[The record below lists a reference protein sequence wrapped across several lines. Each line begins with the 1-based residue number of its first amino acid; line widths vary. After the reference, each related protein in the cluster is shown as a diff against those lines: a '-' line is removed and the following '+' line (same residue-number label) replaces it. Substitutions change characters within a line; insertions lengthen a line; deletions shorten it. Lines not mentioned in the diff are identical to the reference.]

1 MPDPVQ
7 TSVYAIGAQRGFAD
21 VLASGLLGRFGKDP
35 LGLARVTLLIPNHR
49 AGRAITEALVRH
61 AANGL
66 LLPRMALIGDIDLD
80 ESLGALLDPL
90 GEGEIVPPAVDPLER
105 RFRLAAIIAR
115 EGAGRPG
122 AQDPAEALRLAAE
135 YARVLDQ
142 LQIEEKTL
150 DQLDAVDVEADLA
163 DHWSQA
169 RDLFVRVG
177 RAWQHELA
185 TEGRIDPAERR
196 NRLLAK
202 TAERWRVSPPD
213 SAVIAAGITTAAP
226 AVARLLRS
234 IAHLPQGMVVL
245 PGLDLEMDEA
255 LWEAIGSPVP
265 MTIPGEAPPAERP
278 AITHPQYHLK
288 QLLNAMDISR
298 DQVQPWLP
306 EPRTGLVAD
315 RANLLR
321 SIFLP
326 ARLSDRWV
334 TLAATERRTKGI
346 RIIEAETPDEEAQT
360 IALLVRQALDIPAR
374 RIAIVTPDRTLAAR
388 IIAHLRRWNIEADDS
403 AGEALPVTPPARFLL
418 AVAHCLA
425 EDFAPVELLDLLK
438 HPLAQPG
445 EGRLAWLDQ
454 VRALDIR
461 LRGPR
466 PAQGLRGIDAS
477 IGQPELREW
486 WGGAKALLAPI
497 AQFPRDPQP
506 LSSVI
511 AAIVSTA
518 EALSGQAVWNGI
530 AGRCA
535 SDLVQQLLARTG
547 SHDPLVTST
556 QAATILSRLM
566 AEKAVRPPFGK
577 HPRVAIYGLLEARLQ
592 SADLVICAGL
602 NEGVWP
608 QIPSPDPWLAPMV
621 RNALGLPPLEMRVGL
636 SAQDLAGAL
645 ASPEVVLTRARRD
658 GSAPTVASRFLLRLQ
673 AVAPDKD
680 MEDAGTLAL
689 ARALDR
695 RMPQVRIEKPAP
707 RPTPAQRAV
716 RLSVTELDR
725 LRADPFAFYAKRILA
740 LRSLDPVDAEPSAA
754 WRGTLVHEI
763 LELWHK
769 EDGLDPV
776 ALVPRANLFLA
787 RANVHPL
794 IKALWR
800 PRLVAGLEWI
810 VRQTLDN
817 AESGRRMIDAER
829 SGEMVIDGV
838 KISGKADRIDRMP
851 DGTLAIVDYKT
862 GKPPSAAQVETG
874 FALQLGLLGLMAERG
889 GFNADTER
897 APITGNAGIFE
908 YWSLTRHKD
917 SETGFGY
924 VDSPVLQGRR
934 KSGLPADAI
943 VPTSE
948 KFLREALANWILGDA
963 PFEAKLV
970 PDHALYTEYD
980 QLMRLAEWYGRQ
992 DGRTGGNTA

>member
-35 LGLARVTLLIPNHR
+35 LGLARVMLLIPNHR

-115 EGAGRPG
+115 KGAGRPG

-142 LQIEEKTL
+142 LQVEEKTL

-163 DHWSQA
+163 DHWAQA

-177 RAWQHELA
+177 RAWQRELA
-185 TEGRIDPAERR
+185 TQGRIDPAERR

-265 MTIPGEAPPAERP
+265 VTIPGEAPPAERP

-298 DQVQPWLP
+298 DEVQPWLP

-403 AGEALPVTPPARFLL
+403 AGEALPVTPPGRFLL

-425 EDFAPVELLDLLK
+425 
-438 HPLAQPG
+438 
-445 EGRLAWLDQ
+445 
-454 VRALDIR
+454 
-461 LRGPR
+461 
-466 PAQGLRGIDAS
+466 
-477 IGQPELREW
+477 
-486 WGGAKALLAPI
+486 
-497 AQFPRDPQP
+497 
-506 LSSVI
+506 
-511 AAIVSTA
+511 
-518 EALSGQAVWNGI
+518 
-530 AGRCA
+530 
-535 SDLVQQLLARTG
+535 
-547 SHDPLVTST
+547 
-556 QAATILSRLM
+556 
-566 AEKAVRPPFGK
+566 
-577 HPRVAIYGLLEARLQ
+577 
-592 SADLVICAGL
+592 
-602 NEGVWP
+602 
-608 QIPSPDPWLAPMV
+608 
-621 RNALGLPPLEMRVGL
+621 
-636 SAQDLAGAL
+636 
-645 ASPEVVLTRARRD
+645 
-658 GSAPTVASRFLLRLQ
+658 
-673 AVAPDKD
+673 
-680 MEDAGTLAL
+680 
-689 ARALDR
+689 
-695 RMPQVRIEKPAP
+695 
-707 RPTPAQRAV
+707 
-716 RLSVTELDR
+716 
-725 LRADPFAFYAKRILA
+725 
-740 LRSLDPVDAEPSAA
+740 
-754 WRGTLVHEI
+754 
-763 LELWHK
+763 
-769 EDGLDPV
+769 
-776 ALVPRANLFLA
+776 
-787 RANVHPL
+787 
-794 IKALWR
+794 
-800 PRLVAGLEWI
+800 
-810 VRQTLDN
+810 
-817 AESGRRMIDAER
+817 
-829 SGEMVIDGV
+829 
-838 KISGKADRIDRMP
+838 
-851 DGTLAIVDYKT
+851 
-862 GKPPSAAQVETG
+862 
-874 FALQLGLLGLMAERG
+874 
-889 GFNADTER
+889 
-897 APITGNAGIFE
+897 
-908 YWSLTRHKD
+908 
-917 SETGFGY
+917 
-924 VDSPVLQGRR
+924 
-934 KSGLPADAI
+934 
-943 VPTSE
+943 
-948 KFLREALANWILGDA
+948 
-963 PFEAKLV
+963 
-970 PDHALYTEYD
+970 
-980 QLMRLAEWYGRQ
+980 
-992 DGRTGGNTA
+992 

>member
-1 MPDPVQ
+1 MPDPGR
-7 TSVYAIGAQRGFAD
+7 TCVYAIGAQRGFAD
-21 VLASGLLGRFGKDP
+21 VLANGLLGRFGRDP
-35 LGLARVTLLIPNHR
+35 MALARVTLLIPNHR

-90 GEGEIVPPAVDPLER
+90 GEGEAIPPAVDPLER
-105 RFRLAAIIAR
+105 RFRLAAIITR

-122 AQDPAEALRLAAE
+122 AHDPAEALRLACE

-163 DHWSQA
+163 DHWAQA
-169 RDLFVRVG
+169 RDLFLRVG
-177 RAWQHELA
+177 RAWAQELA
-185 TEGRIDPAERR
+185 DEGRIDPADRR
-196 NRLLAK
+196 NRLLNKA
-202 TAERWRVSPPD
+202 AERWRLSPPD
-213 SAVIAAGITTAAP
+213 SPVIAAGITTSAP
-226 AVARLLRS
+226 AIARLLRS
-234 IAHLPQGMVVL
+234 IAHMPHGMVVL
-245 PGLDLEMDEA
+245 PGLDLEMDDA
-255 LWEAIGSPVP
+255 LWEAVGAPIPV
-265 MTIPGEAPPAERP
+265 TVPGAAPPAERP

-288 QLLNAMDISR
+288 QLLHAMDIDR
-298 DQVQPWLP
+298 AEVEPWMA
-306 EPRTGLVAD
+306 EPKTGLVAD

-334 TLAATERRTKGI
+334 TLPAADRRTKGI
-346 RIIEAETPDEEAQT
+346 RIIEAANPDEEAQV

-374 RIAIVTPDRTLAAR
+374 RAAIVTPDRTLAAR
-388 IIAHLRRWNIEADDS
+388 VIAHLKRWNIEADDS
-403 AGEALPVTPPARFLL
+403 AGEALPVTPPGRFLL

-425 EDFAPVELLDLLK
+425 DDFAPVQLLDLLK

-445 EGRLAWLDQ
+445 EARLAWLDQ
-454 VRALDIR
+454 VRALDMR

-466 PAQGLRGIDAS
+466 PAQGLGGIDAS

-486 WGGAKALLAPI
+486 WNGAKALLSPI
-497 AQFPRDPQP
+497 ANCSREPQP
-506 LSSVI
+506 LSAVV
-511 AAIVSTA
+511 AAIVATA
-518 EALSGQAVWNGI
+518 EALSDQAVWNGI

-547 SHDPLVTST
+547 SHDPLVTAS
-556 QAATILSRLM
+556 QSATILSRLM

-636 SAQDLAGAL
+636 AAQDLAGAL
-645 ASPEVVLTRARRD
+645 ASPEVVLTRALRD

-673 AVAPDKD
+673 AVAPDKNMD
-680 MEDAGTLAL
+680 DVGTLAL

-707 RPTPAQRAV
+707 RPTRSQRAV
-716 RLSVTELDR
+716 PLSVTELDR
-725 LRADPFAFYAKRILA
+725 LRADPYAFYARRILG
-740 LRSLDPVDAEPSAA
+740 LRSLDPIDAEPSAA

-769 EDGLDPV
+769 HDKLDPV

-800 PRLVAGLEWI
+800 PRLVAGLEW
-810 VRQTLDN
+810 VVQQTLDH
-817 AESGRRMIDAER
+817 AQAGRRMIDAER
-829 SGEMVIDGV
+829 SGTMVIDGV
-838 KISGKADRIDRMP
+838 KISGKADRIDRVP
-851 DGTLAIVDYKT
+851 DGTLVIVDYKT
-862 GKPPSAAQVETG
+862 GKPPSAAQVQTG
-874 FALQLGLLGLMAERG
+874 FALQLGLLGAIAQRG
-889 GFNADTER
+889 GFNADPQQP
-897 APITGNAGIFE
+897 PISGTASDFE
-908 YWSLTRHKD
+908 YWSLTRSKY
-917 SETGFGY
+917 SETGFGHI
-924 VDSPVLQGRR
+924 DSPVLR
-934 KSGLPADAI
+934 KGKRSGLPADEI

-948 KFLREALANWILGDA
+948 KFLRESLANWILGDA

-992 DGRTGGNTA
+992 DGRMRSKP

>member
-1 MPDPVQ
+1 MPDRVQ
-7 TSVYAIGAQRGFAD
+7 TSVFAIGAQRGFAD
-21 VLASGLLGRFGKDP
+21 VLASGLLSRFGKDP
-35 LGLARVTLLIPNHR
+35 MGLARVTLLIPNHR

-66 LLPRMALIGDIDLD
+66 LLPRMAQIGDIDLD

-90 GEGEIVPPAVDPLER
+90 GEGEVIPPAIDPLER

-115 EGAGRPG
+115 EGKGRPG
-122 AQDPAEALRLAAE
+122 AHDPAEALRLACD

-142 LQIEEKTL
+142 LQVEEKTL
-150 DQLDAVDVEADLA
+150 DQLDTVDVEAELA
-163 DHWSQA
+163 DHWAQA
-169 RDLFVRVG
+169 RDLFLRVG
-177 RAWQHELA
+177 RAWERELA
-185 TEGRIDPAERR
+185 GEGKLDPAERR
-196 NRLLAK
+196 NRLLNKA
-202 TAERWRVSPPD
+202 AERWQAHPPETP
-213 SAVIAAGITTAAP
+213 VIAAGVTTSAP
-226 AVARLLRS
+226 AIARLLRS

-255 LWEAIGSPVP
+255 LWAAIGAPVP
-265 MTIPGEAPPAERP
+265 VTTPVEAPPAERP

-288 QLLNAMDISR
+288 HLLDAMSIDR
-298 DQVQPWLP
+298 AEVEPWLP
-306 EPRTGLVAD
+306 EPRTGLAAD

-334 TLAATERRTKGI
+334 TLPAAERRTKGI
-346 RIIEAETPDEEAQT
+346 RIIEAANPDEEAQT

-374 RIAIVTPDRTLAAR
+374 RVAIVTPDRTLAAR
-388 IIAHLRRWNIEADDS
+388 IVAHLKRWNIEADDS
-403 AGEALPVTPPARFLL
+403 AGEPLPVTPPGRFLV

-438 HPLAQPG
+438 HPLAQSG
-445 EGRLAWLDQ
+445 DARLPWLEQ
-454 VRALDIR
+454 VRALDMR

-466 PAQGLRGIDAS
+466 PAQGLSGIDAS

-486 WGGAKALLAPI
+486 WAGAKALLSPI
-497 AQFPRDPQP
+497 ARLPRDPQP
-506 LSSVI
+506 LSAVVT
-511 AAIVSTA
+511 AIVATA
-518 EALSGQAVWNGI
+518 EALSDQAVWNGI
-530 AGRCA
+530 AGRSA
-535 SDLVQQLLARTG
+535 SDLMQQLLARTG
-547 SHDPLVTST
+547 SHDPLVTAR

-566 AEKAVRPPFGK
+566 GEKAVRPPFGK

-636 SAQDLAGAL
+636 AAQDLAGTF
-645 ASPEVVLTRARRD
+645 ASPEVVLTRAQRD

-673 AVAPDKD
+673 AVAPDRH
-680 MEDAGTLAL
+680 MEDTTALAL

-707 RPTPAQRAV
+707 RPSRAQRAV
-716 RLSVTELDR
+716 KLSVTELDR
-725 LRADPFAFYAKRILA
+725 LRADPFAFYSKRILA

-810 VRQTLDN
+810 VQQTLGN
-817 AESGRRMIDAER
+817 AETGRRMLDAER
-829 SGEMVIDGV
+829 SGIMIVDGV

-851 DGTLAIVDYKT
+851 DGSLAIVDYKT

-874 FALQLGLLGLMAERG
+874 FALQLGLLGMMAERG
-889 GFNADTER
+889 GFNEDTAR
-897 APITGNAGIFE
+897 TPITGTATNFE
-908 YWSLTRHKD
+908 YWSLTRNKY
-917 SETGFGY
+917 SETGFGH
-924 VDSPVLQGRR
+924 VDSPVLKKGRR
-934 KSGLPADAI
+934 SGLPAEDI

-948 KFLREALANWILGDA
+948 RFLREALADWILGDA

-992 DGRTGGNTA
+992 GGLA

>member
-1 MPDPVQ
+1 MPDPKR
-7 TSVYAIGAQRGFAD
+7 TRVYAIGAQRGFAD
-21 VLASGLLGRFGKDP
+21 VLASGLLSRFASDP
-35 LGLARVTLLIPNHR
+35 LALARVTLLIPNHR

-61 AANGL
+61 AADGL
-66 LLPRMALIGDIDLD
+66 LLPRMALIGDLDLD

-90 GEGEIVPPAVDPLER
+90 GEGETIPPAVDPLER

-115 EGAGRPG
+115 QGEGRPG
-122 AQDPAEALRLAAE
+122 AHDPAEALRLACE

-142 LQIEEKTL
+142 LQIEQKSL
-150 DQLDAVDVEADLA
+150 HQLDAVDVEADLA
-163 DHWSQA
+163 DHWAQA
-169 RDLFVRVG
+169 RDLFLRVG
-177 RAWQHELA
+177 RAWAQELA
-185 TEGRIDPAERR
+185 KDGKIDPAERR
-196 NRLLAK
+196 NRLLDKA
-202 TAERWRVSPPD
+202 ADRWRDQPPQSP
-213 SAVIAAGITTAAP
+213 VIAAGITTSAP
-226 AVARLLRS
+226 AIARLLRS

-245 PGLDLEMDEA
+245 PGLDLDMDAA
-255 LWEAIGSPVP
+255 LWEAIGEPVP
-265 MTIPGEAPPAERP
+265 VTTPGEAPPAERP
-278 AITHPQYHLK
+278 AVTHPQYHLK
-288 QLLNAMDISR
+288 QLLHAMSIER
-298 DQVQPWLP
+298 AEIEPWQA

-334 TLAATERRTKGI
+334 TLPAADRRTKGI
-346 RIIEAETPDEEAQT
+346 RIVEAENPEEEAQA
-360 IALLVRQALDIPAR
+360 IALLVRQALDVPSR
-374 RIAIVTPDRTLAAR
+374 RTAIVTPDRSLAAR
-388 IIAHLRRWNIEADDS
+388 IIAHLQRWNIEADDS
-403 AGEALPVTPPARFLL
+403 AGEALPVTPPGRFLL
-418 AVAHCLA
+418 AVANCLSS
-425 EDFAPVELLDLLK
+425 DFAPVELLDLLK

-445 EGRLAWLDQ
+445 DARLPWLDNA
-454 VRALDIR
+454 RALDMR

-466 PAQGLRGIDAS
+466 PAQGLAGIDAS
-477 IGQPELREW
+477 IGPPELREW
-486 WGGAKALLAPI
+486 WAGAKALLAPI
-497 AQFPRDPQP
+497 ARFPRDPQP
-506 LSSVI
+506 LSNVI
-511 AAIVSTA
+511 AAIIAAA
-518 EALSGQAVWNGI
+518 EALSDHAVWNGI
-530 AGRCA
+530 AGRA
-535 SDLVQQLLARTG
+535 AADLAQQLLAR
-547 SHDPLVTST
+547 SAAHDPLVTTT
-556 QAATILSRLM
+556 QATTILSRLM

-636 SAQDLAGAL
+636 AAQDLAGAL

-680 MEDAGTLAL
+680 MEDAVTLAL
-689 ARALDR
+689 ARRLDR
-695 RMPQVRIEKPAP
+695 RLPPVRIEKPAP
-707 RPTPAQRAV
+707 RPTRAQRAV

-725 LRADPFAFYAKRILA
+725 LRADPFAFYAKRILG

-754 WRGTLVHEI
+754 WRGSLVHEI

-769 EDGLDPV
+769 EDGLDPA

-800 PRLVAGLEWI
+800 PRLVAGLEW
-810 VRQTLDN
+810 VVQQSFDF

-829 SGEMVIDGV
+829 SGSILVDGV

-851 DGTLAIVDYKT
+851 DGTLVIVDYKT
-862 GKPPSAAQVETG
+862 GKPPSAAQVQTG

-889 GFNADTER
+889 GFAEDPNLP
-897 APITGNAGIFE
+897 PITGSARGFE
-908 YWSLTRHKD
+908 YWSLIRHKD

-924 VDSPVLQGRR
+924 IDSPVLQGRK
-934 KSGLPADAI
+934 KSGLPAEDV

-948 KFLREALANWILGDA
+948 KFLREALADWILGDA

-992 DGRTGGNTA
+992 DGRTGGRT

>member
-1 MPDPVQ
+1 MPDPKR
-7 TSVYAIGAQRGFAD
+7 TRVYAIGAQRGFAD
-21 VLASGLLGRFGKDP
+21 VLASGLLSRFGSDP
-35 LGLARVTLLIPNHR
+35 LALARVTLLIPNHR

-61 AANGL
+61 AADGL
-66 LLPRMALIGDIDLD
+66 LLPRMALIGDLDLD

-90 GEGEIVPPAVDPLER
+90 GEGETIPPAVDPLER

-115 EGAGRPG
+115 EGEGRPG
-122 AQDPAEALRLAAE
+122 AHDPAEALRLACE

-142 LQIEEKTL
+142 LQIEQKSL
-150 DQLDAVDVEADLA
+150 DQLDTVDVEADLA
-163 DHWSQA
+163 DHWAQA
-169 RDLFVRVG
+169 RDLFLRVG
-177 RAWQHELA
+177 RAWESELA
-185 TEGRIDPAERR
+185 KEGRIDPAERR
-196 NRLLAK
+196 NRLLDKA
-202 TAERWRVSPPD
+202 ADRWRDNPPQSP
-213 SAVIAAGITTAAP
+213 VIAAGITTSAP
-226 AVARLLRS
+226 AIARLLRS
-234 IAHLPQGMVVL
+234 IAQLPQGMVVL
-245 PGLDLEMDEA
+245 PGLDLDMDAA
-255 LWEAIGSPVP
+255 LWEAIGEPVP
-265 MTIPGEAPPAERP
+265 VTTPGEAPPAERP
-278 AITHPQYHLK
+278 AVTHPQYHLK
-288 QLLNAMDISR
+288 QLLHAMSIER
-298 DQVQPWLP
+298 AEVEPWQA

-334 TLAATERRTKGI
+334 TLPAADRRTKGI
-346 RIIEAETPDEEAQT
+346 RIVEAENPEEEAQA
-360 IALLVRQALDIPAR
+360 IALLVRQALDVPR
-374 RIAIVTPDRTLAAR
+374 RRTAIVTPDRSLAAR
-388 IIAHLRRWNIEADDS
+388 IIAHLQRWNIEADDS
-403 AGEALPVTPPARFLL
+403 AGEALPVTPPGRFLL
-418 AVAHCLA
+418 AVASCLA
-425 EDFAPVELLDLLK
+425 SDFAPVELLDLLK
-438 HPLAQPG
+438 HPLSQPG
-445 EGRLAWLDQ
+445 EGRLAWLDNA
-454 VRALDIR
+454 RALDMR

-466 PAQGLRGIDAS
+466 PAQGLAGIDAS
-477 IGQPELREW
+477 IGSPELREW
-486 WGGAKALLAPI
+486 WADAKALLAPI
-497 AQFPRDPQP
+497 ARFSRDPQP
-506 LSSVI
+506 LSQVVAAII
-511 AAIVSTA
+511 AAA
-518 EALSGQAVWNGI
+518 EGLSDHAVWSGI
-530 AGRCA
+530 AGRA
-535 SDLVQQLLARTG
+535 AADLAQQLLAR
-547 SHDPLVTST
+547 SAAHDPLVTTT

-636 SAQDLAGAL
+636 AAQDLAGAL

-680 MEDAGTLAL
+680 MEDAATLAL
-689 ARALDR
+689 ARTLDR
-695 RMPQVRIEKPAP
+695 RLPPQRIEKPAP
-707 RPTPAQRAV
+707 RPARAQRAV

-725 LRADPFAFYAKRILA
+725 LRADPFAFYAKRILG

-754 WRGTLVHEI
+754 WRGSLVHEI

-769 EDGLDPV
+769 EDGLEPA

-800 PRLVAGLEWI
+800 PRLVAGLEW
-810 VRQTLDN
+810 VVQQTFDL
-817 AESGRRMIDAER
+817 AESGRKMLDAER
-829 SGEMVIDGV
+829 SGSILVDGV

-851 DGTLAIVDYKT
+851 DGTLVIVDYKT
-862 GKPPSAAQVETG
+862 GKPPSAAQVQTG

-889 GFNADTER
+889 GFAEDPNLP
-897 APITGNAGIFE
+897 PITGSARGFE

-917 SETGFGY
+917 SDTGFGY
-924 VDSPVLQGRR
+924 VDSPVLQGRK
-934 KSGLPADAI
+934 KSGLPAEDV
-943 VPTSE
+943 VPSSE
-948 KFLREALANWILGDA
+948 KFLREALADWILGDA

-992 DGRTGGNTA
+992 DGRTGERA